1 MEALVNPDIMCSLL
15 PSQDTEGH
23 KTVNQYIK
31 LRRLGTGSYGKVVLH
46 KDSIT
51 GKLYAMKILHRC
63 VHVSSHGPMCSEFDS
78 QAGYY
83 LQLHLLLKSLLSNA
97 EDGCNF
103 KGTGLGFRNL

>member
-1 MEALVNPDIMCSLL
+1 MCSLL

-63 VHVSSHGPMCSEFDS
+63 VHVSSHGPMCSESDS
-78 QAGYY
+78 QAEYY
-83 LQLHLLLKSLLSNA
+83 LQLHLMLKSLLSNA

-103 KGTGLGFRNL
+103 KGTGLGCRNL